1 MRCFGLVWSR
11 LLLACLFSQVYVG
24 FACSQE
30 ATVSPAKTDS
40 ALKYIQKAQN
50 SKKKTNS
57 KKIRNSKKIQNS
69 KNSQNSNNIQSS
81 LKERK
86 FTQEDKLPEEDKI
99 STDLNSS
106 KTQDFEPVQMQDRG
120 SVGENYSR
128 QMNIHR
134 NSLPPCDLRP
144 KDRYWVPKGSFSTEL
159 AEPSQ

>member
-30 ATVSPAKTDS
+30 ATASPAKTDS
-40 ALKYIQKAQN
+40 ALKYIQKTQN

-57 KKIRNSKKIQNS
+57 RKIKNSKNIQNS
-69 KNSQNSNNIQSS
+69 P
-81 LKERK
+81 KERK
-86 FTQEDKLPEEDKI
+86 STQEDNLPEEDKI

>member
-40 ALKYIQKAQN
+40 ALKYIQKAEN

-57 KKIRNSKKIQNS
+57 RKIENSKKSQNS
-69 KNSQNSNNIQSS
+69 KKNQNSKNIQSS

-86 FTQEDKLPEEDKI
+86 STQEDKI

-106 KTQDFEPVQMQDRG
+106 KTQDFEPAQMQDRG